1 MKLPDHNIVDAFR
14 EIINIVTSR
23 EKLKQFLTTPLYSNA
38 FYLILNYAVMSFLGF
53 FFWMVVARFYTEFEV
68 GFSAAII
75 SAISLLAAIS
85 VFGLNSSLIRFL
97 PQTSKSGEFI
107 NSCFTMGSLI
117 SLVVAGVFL
126 AGLEIWS
133 PSLSFIKE
141 NVIFTLAFIAFT
153 LAWTL
158 SSLVDATF
166 IARRGARFVLYKN
179 TIFSLVKIPLPVI
192 LILFF
197 HTFGIVASWGVA
209 ISIALAVSFFLFLRR
224 VQKSYRPV
232 PSLNLNLIKRMGQ
245 YSGGNYLANLLLQ
258 APVWILPLV
267 VLNLMGAKQNAYFY
281 VTWMIAG
288 LLFAIPGG
296 VASSLFV
303 EGSHFKERL
312 KENVI
317 KSLKFTFLL
326 LIPAVVL
333 LVLVGKWLLLAFGQ
347 SYSDNAWQLLQ
358 ILVISGLPIG
368 IIRIY
373 ISVLRVTHRLR
384 ELIVIEG
391 LMAVIILVG
400 SFLIIPSTG
409 IIGIGYVFVGVQTVV
424 AIYILSARRLI

>member
-1 MKLPDHNIVDAFR
+1 MKLPDHSIVDTFR

-97 PQTSKSGEFI
+97 PQASKPAEFI
-107 NSCFTMGSLI
+107 NSCFTLGGLI

-133 PSLSFIKE
+133 PNLSFIKE

-158 SSLVDATF
+158 SALVDATF

-232 PSLNLNLIKRMGQ
+232 PSLNLNLIKRVGQ

-258 APVWILPLV
+258 APAWIMPLV

-281 VTWMIAG
+281 VTWMIAS
-288 LLFAIPGG
+288 LLFAIPSG

-303 EGSHFKERL
+303 EGSHFKERF

-347 SYSDNAWQLLQ
+347 SYSANAWQLLQ

-373 ISVLRVTHRLR
+373 ISVLRVTHRLG
-384 ELIVIEG
+384 ELMVIEG

-409 IIGIGYVFVGVQTVV
+409 IIGIGYVFVGVQTAV